1 MDSGFRPSAGPGMTI
16 IDVLVFIIPAT
27 TFRLMHGGHDH
38 SHSHSHA
45 PENFGR
51 AFAIATALNLALVIA
66 QVFYGLT
73 TNSLALLADA
83 GHNAGDVMGLVLAWG
98 AYAVADWR
106 PSARFTYRLRGAS
119 ILSAFANGLIL
130 LVAIG
135 AIGWEAIRRL
145 MQPEQVATVT
155 VMIVAAG
162 AVVVNG
168 VSAWLLARGSKSDL
182 NMRGAFLH
190 MLADAGV
197 SVAVIAA
204 AGGIMLTGWEWL
216 DPAASLLISA
226 VILVGTWRLLR
237 EALRL
242 SLAAAP
248 EKIDFAAVDR
258 YLRNLP
264 EVAEVHDLH
273 IWAMSTTETALT
285 CHLITPGGHPG
296 DDFLHR
302 VAHEL
307 QHKFEIGHATM
318 QIELTD
324 AGTCALRSEQAV

>member
-1 MDSGFRPSAGPGMTI
+1 
-16 IDVLVFIIPAT
+16 
-27 TFRLMHGGHDH
+27 MHGGHHHHGHSDH
-38 SHSHSHA
+38 GHSHA
-45 PENFGR
+45 PESFGR
-51 AFAIATALNLALVIA
+51 AFAIATGLNVALVVA
-66 QVFYGLT
+66 QVFYGLA

-145 MQPEQVATVT
+145 MQPEPVAAVD
-155 VMIVAAG
+155 VMIVAG
-162 AVVVNG
+162 IAVVVNG
-168 VSAWLLARGSKSDL
+168 VSAWLLSRGSQSDL
-182 NMRGAFLH
+182 NVRGAFLH

-197 SVAVIAA
+197 SVGVIAA

-242 SLAAAP
+242 SLGAAP
-248 EKIDFAAVDR
+248 EKIDLAGVRR
-258 YLRNLP
+258 YLKGLP
-264 EVAEVHDLH
+264 EVSEVHDLH
-273 IWAMSTTETALT
+273 VWAMSTTETALT
-285 CHLITPGGHPG
+285 CHLVTPAGHPG

-302 VAHEL
+302 VAQEL

-318 QIELTD
+318 QIELSD
-324 AGTCALRSEQAV
+324 GGACALKSESAV